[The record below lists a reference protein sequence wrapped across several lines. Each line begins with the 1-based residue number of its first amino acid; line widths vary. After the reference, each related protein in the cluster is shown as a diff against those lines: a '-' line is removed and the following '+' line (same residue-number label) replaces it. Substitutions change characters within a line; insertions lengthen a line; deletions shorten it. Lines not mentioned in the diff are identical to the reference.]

1 MNNRIFKILAA
12 CFTLLLYLSTMVAS
26 DVVALTCH
34 CLTFHSEDNHIEHT
48 HSLHHAHHHSECGD
62 CCHSDMQS
70 IAPSISLQESD
81 CGCAHDHSTNIELYI
96 QPRIAD
102 DETQL
107 RYAAAVVVNDMT
119 SCAENCEA
127 LVKSDS
133 YGVYLLPPLSAAH
146 RGSSSL
152 RAPPSL
158 V

>member
-34 CLTFHSEDNHIEHT
+34 CLNFHSENNHIEHT
-48 HSLHHAHHHSECGD
+48 HSHHHAHHGECGD
-62 CCHSDMQS
+62 CCHRDLEPV
-70 IAPSISLQESD
+70 APYISLQESD
-81 CGCAHDHSTNIELYI
+81 CGCEHDHSTNIDLYI

-102 DETQL
+102 DETL
-107 RYAAAVVVNDMT
+107 MRYVAAVVVNDMT
-119 SCAENCEA
+119 SCAEKCEA